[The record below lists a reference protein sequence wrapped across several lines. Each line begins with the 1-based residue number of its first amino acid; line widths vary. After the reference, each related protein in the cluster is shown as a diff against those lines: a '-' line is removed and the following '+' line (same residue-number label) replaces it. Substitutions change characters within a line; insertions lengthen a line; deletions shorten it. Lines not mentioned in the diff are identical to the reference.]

1 MRELKFKT
9 HAHLKN
15 VLGQELI
22 NDDNVAVQ
30 ELVKNSYD
38 AGSKKV
44 EIIFNNLKVNEDSKL
59 NKSTREKYISKSS
72 KLLIIDEAK
81 EKDLTD
87 KNIAKEQLKHDKK
100 MDKYVNDYNKVS
112 GKNID
117 KTKVKINKELVV
129 DNILF
134 TYVNIDGRDY
144 TVLSNLQNE

>member
-72 KLLIIDEAK
+72 KLLIIDEGEGMT
-81 EKDLTD
+81 EKDIEN
-87 KNIAKEQLKHDKK
+87 KWF
-100 MDKYVNDYNKVS
+100 KY
-112 GKNID
+112 IF
-117 KTKVKINKELVV
+117 
-129 DNILF
+129 ILLFSFF
-134 TYVNIDGRDY
+134 TLLIYGR
-144 TVLSNLQNE
+144 